1 MIFQS
6 EVDGCEAI
14 ARLAV
19 YHSQVVGSDLER
31 VVRLLMLEFKNP
43 RSQVTRA
50 ALQTATIL
58 FTQLGQCVKSK
69 LKVLKKTIFLL
80 YVIRCQSQLAEIP

>member
-19 YHSQVVGSDLER
+19 YHPQVVGLDLER

-58 FTQLGQCVKSK
+58 FTQLGKVHAMCQVKVKSFDENYFH
-69 LKVLKKTIFLL
+69 VVC
-80 YVIRCQSQLAEIP
+80 VIRCQS